1 MSKLEYFT
9 NEEIC
14 LGLQDLMETI
24 EPEDSRNL
32 LKEAIRRLSIKP
44 HIPFNDE
51 QFNV

>member
-14 LGLQDLMETI
+14 MGLQDLMETI
-24 EPEDSRNL
+24 ESEDSRNL

-44 HIPFNDE
+44 RTSFNDE